1 MGVVVMGFVMMM
13 RFHIRIPQ
21 LGFFVGRPQ
30 RQSRQPWSATRRS
43 VSRTPLAVG
52 QRLVVV
58 LLIERDLAHQIE
70 DLVLAASAGVFP
82 ERRGHRLLF
91 GAVLSGPAG
100 LLDEGVIEGKIG
112 RHVNTSVISLHK
124 MLHIGPAPA
133 IPTGLTDEPGDGDG
147 FREARHA
154 AYTVRR
160 SRGMSALT

>member
-1 MGVVVMGFVMMM
+1 MGVVVMGFVMMV

-43 VSRTPLAVG
+43 VSRSVHRRGSRTPLAVA

-58 LLIERDLAHQIE
+58 PLIERDLAHQIE
-70 DLVLAASAGVFP
+70 DLVLAASADVFP

-100 LLDEGVIEGKIG
+100 YEGVIKGKIG
-112 RHVNTSVISLHK
+112 RHENTSVISLHK

-133 IPTGLTDEPGDGDG
+133 IPTGLTDEAGL
-147 FREARHA
+147 RMR
-154 AYTVRR
+154 
-160 SRGMSALT
+160 ALC